1 MGVAWVRIA
10 EAWQGKVL
18 TRYGIVL
25 ISNGTAKM
33 DTDVICRGIGCI
45 DCMRRHSEVLI
56 GNGIAQKS
64 RHRGAKAWIGLA
76 QQRHCREVIARA
88 WHR

>member
-25 ISNGTAKM
+25 NGNGTVKM

-56 GNGIAQKS
+56 GNGIAQES
-64 RHRGAKAWIGLA
+64 RASWCEGIDWVGTAKAL
-76 QQRHCREVIARA
+76 
-88 WHR
+88 

>member
-1 MGVAWVRIA
+1 MGVAWVRNA
-10 EAWQGKVL
+10 EAWQGKVVP
-18 TRYGIVL
+18 RYGIVL

-56 GNGIAQKS
+56 SDGIAQKS
-64 RHRGAKAWIGLA
+64 REP
-76 QQRHCREVIARA
+76 QRHRLG
-88 WHR
+88 WHSKGIVGK

>member
-1 MGVAWVRIA
+1 MGVAWVRNA

-45 DCMRRHSEVLI
+45 GCYETARRGCDSD
-56 GNGIAQKS
+56 GIAQES
-64 RHRGAKAWIGLA
+64 RHRGAKA
-76 QQRHCREVIARA
+76 
-88 WHR
+88 

>member
-1 MGVAWVRIA
+1 MGVAWVRNA
-10 EAWQGKVL
+10 EAWLGSVL
-18 TRYGIVL
+18 TRNGIVL

-64 RHRGAKAWIGLA
+64 RHRGAKA
-76 QQRHCREVIARA
+76 
-88 WHR
+88 